1 MNKRKK
7 SLQQM
12 FKIDSPKTTTTT
24 TTRNMLKRNQILQLV
39 DNFLEVIGADF
50 PGHDGIHLLTDGFDL

>member
-1 MNKRKK
+1 
-7 SLQQM
+7 M
-12 FKIDSPKTTTTT
+12 FKIDSPKTTTTTTT